1 MVVRTD
7 LTASD
12 WSILGGGEGVKYLI
26 SSIQGLMLSHDR
38 VF

>member
-12 WSILGGGEGVKYLI
+12 WSILGEEEGIKYLI
-26 SSIQGLMLSHDR
+26 SSIQSLMLSHDR

>member
-12 WSILGGGEGVKYLI
+12 WSILGEEGVKYLI